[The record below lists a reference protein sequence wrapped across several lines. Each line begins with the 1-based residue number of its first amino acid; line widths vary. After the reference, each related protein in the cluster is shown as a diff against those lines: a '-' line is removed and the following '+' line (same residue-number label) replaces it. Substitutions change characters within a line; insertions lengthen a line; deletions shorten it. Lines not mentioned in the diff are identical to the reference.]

1 MPVGDINISKLKVGD
16 LDLTDYSQVSYS
28 SFNVYEDILSL
39 GGPTFDVNVVDHS
52 DALGKTRFNGSYD
65 KDIEVSFSLSDAGS
79 SESVSFKFK
88 PLQNK
93 NLDDKSSSF
102 QGSGHSKQYEIRG
115 VSQETLNA
123 QGNFV
128 QKSYNELTSK
138 VAEDII
144 KNNLKSDKKI
154 QIDETTKGKKRVIF
168 SNENPFVS
176 LKKLNELHVGTDSKS
191 SCFVCFQK
199 QDNNN
204 QKYVI
209 TTFEKLFQQQPV
221 ATLKQNSTL
230 DYGKTSETDKQNSIM
245 WIKVPS
251 SFFTLNRSLD
261 KPLPNGYDPTTGIVY
276 DEKKQQ
282 KDNFNLA
289 DGTHN
294 SVGSFGS
301 SPGYA
306 KGVPSTAPH
315 DSINNKDNT
324 YITDGKKNR
333 QRFISHLT
341 QNYGVLEV
349 PGNPKIK
356 LGSMIEIEIPKKSNS
371 DNAAGETQFNGK
383 ALVVSI
389 KHKIKP
395 LGQSPRYTMVLGI
408 VKGSYKEGG
417 GSDG

>member
-1 MPVGDINISKLKVGD
+1 MPVGDIKISTLKVGD
-16 LDLTDYSQVSYS
+16 LDLTNYDQVSYS
-28 SFNVYEDILSL
+28 SFNVYEDILSV

-52 DALGKTRFNGSYD
+52 DALGKTKFNGAYN
-65 KDIEVSFSLSDAGS
+65 KDIEVSFSLADAGS

-88 PLQNK
+88 PLQNA
-93 NLDDKSSSF
+93 NLDDGASSS
-102 QGSGHSKQYEIRG
+102 QGSGHSKQYQIRG
-115 VSQETLNA
+115 VSQEMLNA

-128 QKSYNELTSK
+128 EKSYNELTSK
-138 VAEDII
+138 VVEDII
-144 KNNLKSDKKI
+144 KNNLKTDKKI
-154 QIDETTKGKKRVIF
+154 QVDESTKGKKRVIF
-168 SNENPFVS
+168 SNEHPFQS
-176 LKKLNELHVGTDSKS
+176 LRKLNELHVGSESKS
-191 SCFVCFQK
+191 SCFVCFQQ

-204 QKYVI
+204 QKYVF

-221 ATLKQNSTL
+221 VTLKQTTTL
-230 DYGKTSETDKQNSIM
+230 DYGKSSETDKQNSIM

-261 KPLPNGYDPTTGIVY
+261 KSLPNGYDPTTGIVY
-276 DEKKQQ
+276 DEKKQP
-282 KDNFNLA
+282 KDNFYLA

-301 SPGYA
+301 SPRYA
-306 KGVPSTAPH
+306 NGVPSTAPH
-315 DSINNKDNT
+315 DSINNKNNT
-324 YITDGKKNR
+324 FIADGKKNK
-333 QRFISHLT
+333 QRFLSHLT
-341 QNYGVLEV
+341 QNYGTLEV

-356 LGSMIEIEIPKKSNS
+356 LGSMIELQIPKKSNS

-395 LGQSPRYTMVLGI
+395 LGQSPRYTMVLGV

-417 GSDG
+417 GQDG